1 MAQPEGTLDSTA
13 APGARSGGSPGVE
26 RAAQPTA
33 VADEALMLRYQ
44 KGDARA
50 FALLLER
57 HRRGVFHFALRFL
70 GQREAAEDAL
80 QEIFLRVVKN
90 APRYEKRA
98 KFTTWLYTIARNHC
112 IDAARKARYRR
123 TTSLDQPVGHGD
135 DERPLVD
142 RIEGQV
148 PEPDRDAHNRR
159 LRLAMQRAI
168 DGLGDEQ
175 REVFLLREHAGLQF
189 KEIGDITGVSENTVK
204 SRMRYALEKLREQL
218 RAQGFEP

>member
-1 MAQPEGTLDSTA
+1 MAEPEGTLDSATA
-13 APGARSGGSPGVE
+13 PTARQGGSEGVE

-70 GQREAAEDAL
+70 GQRESAEDAL

-98 KFTTWLYTIARNHC
+98 KFTTWLYTIARNYC
-112 IDAARKARYRR
+112 IDSSRKARYRR
-123 TTSLDQPVGHGD
+123 TSSLDQPQGADGD
-135 DERPLVD
+135 GRPLVES
-142 RIEGQV
+142 IEGTV

-159 LRLAMQRAI
+159 LRAAMQQAI
-168 DGLGDEQ
+168 ASLGDEQ

-189 KEIGDITGVSENTVK
+189 KDIGDITGVSENTVK